1 MFFKKYLRKFTELKI
16 FSRESNILFT
26 SGHYGF
32 ICILKIEIYQRHTS
46 KKMKPKNKEKFPCT
60 PNLCHDIL
68 TASES
73 LKEQNKFVRGRKGK
87 KKLHKEVKKK
97 FKATQN

>member
-1 MFFKKYLRKFTELKI
+1 MVLFVFSKLKSI
-16 FSRESNILFT
+16 RDIR
-26 SGHYGF
+26 
-32 ICILKIEIYQRHTS
+32 Q

-68 TASES
+68 IASES
-73 LKEQNKFVRGRKGK
+73 LKEQNKFHRGRKGK

>member
-1 MFFKKYLRKFTELKI
+1 
-16 FSRESNILFT
+16 
-26 SGHYGF
+26 
-32 ICILKIEIYQRHTS
+32 
-46 KKMKPKNKEKFPCT
+46 MKPKNKEKLPCT

-68 TASES
+68 IASES
-73 LKEQNKFVRGRKGK
+73 LKEQNKFHRGRKGK